1 MVVENPLRELRVEC
15 SEALNEV
22 LRERYPGFSVS
33 PEDLS
38 RPPSVSLGDLSSS
51 VCFEIAKR
59 GLNPVEVAED
69 LASSVDASKFSL
81 ISTVEAVRGYVN
93 FRSDFPKL
101 AELTLESAHR
111 LDREYGFPKTDRPLR
126 IIVEHTSANPNGP
139 IHVGNA
145 RNAMLGDALS
155 RMLRLRGHDVRV
167 HFYLN
172 DMGRQVAIASYGYEL
187 LGRPKPEGKPDHW
200 IGLVYA
206 ATNCIIEIQTLR
218 KRIEELESEGA
229 SEELSKARR
238 RLDECVAAAS
248 ELMSRN
254 QELFER
260 LLNEIRSRGDPESEV
275 ASLNLLYE
283 RGDEGVKGLFR
294 EVVELC
300 VEGFKQTL
308 GRAGISVDSWDW
320 ESELVWRG
328 SVREV
333 VERLSR
339 TPYVR
344 RVGGVP
350 VLDCEAVA
358 SAMRLK
364 QSLGVE
370 EDHTIPH
377 LTLLRSDGTTLYTVR
392 DVAYTLWKFERADRV
407 INVIGFEQTL
417 AQLQLKIALH
427 AIGEGDKAERLVHY
441 SYELVKLPGYKM
453 STRLGRYVTFDE
465 LMDRAEL
472 LAYEE
477 VSKRSPELP
486 EREKRRIA
494 RAVGLG
500 AIRYAFLTV
509 APSKP
514 VVFVWDRVLNLEAN
528 SGPFVQYA
536 HARAC
541 SILRKAGGG
550 PVQPD
555 YTLLGHDLERE
566 LVLKV
571 AEFPETFL
579 RAVRDL
585 RPHVITDYVNSLAD
599 VFNKFYASLPVLAA
613 EPRGLRDARLRL
625 VEAVMVCL
633 RNGLRALGI
642 EAPERM

>member
-1 MVVENPLRELRVEC
+1 MVVENPLWELRVEC
-15 SEALNEV
+15 SNALNKA
-22 LRERYPGFSVS
+22 LSERYPGLSVQ
-33 PEDLS
+33 PESLS
-38 RPPSVSLGDLSSS
+38 TPPSIRLGELSSS
-51 VCFEIAKR
+51 MCFEMAKK
-59 GLNPVEVAED
+59 GVNPVRMAEE
-69 LASSVDASKFSL
+69 LASSIEASEYRL
-81 ISTVEAVRGYVN
+81 IESVEAVRGYVN
-93 FRSDFPKL
+93 FRASLPRF
-101 AELTLESAHR
+101 AELTLGSACE
-111 LDREYGFPKTDRPLR
+111 LDVDYGFPKTDRPLR

-145 RNAMLGDALS
+145 RNSMLGDALA
-155 RMLRLRGHDVRV
+155 RMLRLRGHDVSV

-172 DMGRQVAIASYGYEL
+172 DMGRQVAIASYGYDL
-187 LGRPKPEGKPDHW
+187 LGRPRPEGKPDHW
-200 IGLVYA
+200 IGLIYA
-206 ATNCIIEIQTLR
+206 MTNCIIEIETLR
-218 KRIEELESEGA
+218 KRISELEAEDSSEG
-229 SEELSKARR
+229 LSKARR

-254 QELFER
+254 RELFER
-260 LLNEIRSRGDPESEV
+260 LLAELKRRESPESEV
-275 ASLNLLYE
+275 ASLNLSYE
-283 RGDEGVKGLFR
+283 RGDEEARRLFR

-308 GRAGISVDSWDW
+308 SRAGISVDSWDW
-320 ESELVWRG
+320 ESSFVWSG

-344 RVGGVP
+344 RVEGVP

-358 SAMRLK
+358 SSMRLK
-364 QSLGVE
+364 KSLGVE
-370 EDHTIPH
+370 EGHVIPR

-417 AQLQLKIALH
+417 AQLQLKLALY
-427 AIGEGDKAERLVHY
+427 ALEEGDKAERLVHY
-441 SYELVKLPGYKM
+441 SYELVKLPGYRM

-486 EREKRRIA
+486 EGEKRRIA

-500 AIRYAFLTV
+500 AIRYAFLMV
-509 APSKP
+509 APTKP

-528 SGPFVQYA
+528 SGPFIQYA

-541 SILRKAGGG
+541 SILRKSGGG
-550 PVQPD
+550 SVEPD
-555 YTLLGHDLERE
+555 YSLLGHALERE

-571 AEFPETFL
+571 ASFPEMFL

-585 RPHVITDYVNSLAD
+585 RPHIITDYLNSLAD
-599 VFNKFYASLPVLAA
+599 TFNKFYATLPVLAA
-613 EPRGLRDARLRL
+613 EPRGLRDARLML
-625 VEAVMVCL
+625 VKAVMVCL

>member
-1 MVVENPLRELRVEC
+1 
-15 SEALNEV
+15 
-22 LRERYPGFSVS
+22 
-33 PEDLS
+33 
-38 RPPSVSLGDLSSS
+38 
-51 VCFEIAKR
+51 
-59 GLNPVEVAED
+59 
-69 LASSVDASKFSL
+69 
-81 ISTVEAVRGYVN
+81 
-93 FRSDFPKL
+93 
-101 AELTLESAHR
+101 
-111 LDREYGFPKTDRPLR
+111 
-126 IIVEHTSANPNGP
+126 
-139 IHVGNA
+139 
-145 RNAMLGDALS
+145 
-155 RMLRLRGHDVRV
+155 
-167 HFYLN
+167 
-172 DMGRQVAIASYGYEL
+172 
-187 LGRPKPEGKPDHW
+187 
-200 IGLVYA
+200 
-206 ATNCIIEIQTLR
+206 
-218 KRIEELESEGA
+218 
-229 SEELSKARR
+229 
-238 RLDECVAAAS
+238 
-248 ELMSRN
+248 
-254 QELFER
+254 
-260 LLNEIRSRGDPESEV
+260 
-275 ASLNLLYE
+275 
-283 RGDEGVKGLFR
+283 
-294 EVVELC
+294 
-300 VEGFKQTL
+300 
-308 GRAGISVDSWDW
+308 
-320 ESELVWRG
+320 
-328 SVREV
+328 

-339 TPYVR
+339 TPYVK

-358 SAMRLK
+358 STMRLK

-392 DVAYTLWKFERADRV
+392 DIAYTLWKFERADRV

-427 AIGEGDKAERLVHY
+427 AIGEGDKAGRLVHY
-441 SYELVKLPGYKM
+441 AYELVKLPGYKM

-486 EREKRRIA
+486 EEEKRRIA
-494 RAVGLG
+494 KAVGLG
-500 AIRYAFLTV
+500 AIRYAFLMV

-550 PVQPD
+550 PVEPD

-571 AEFPETFL
+571 AAFPETFL
-579 RAVRDL
+579 KAVKDL

-599 VFNKFYASLPVLAA
+599 VFNKFYASLPLLAV

-633 RNGLRALGI
+633 RSGLRALGI